1 MRVMWSVGEKRI
13 SMYKQLPAD
22 VETEDQRLAREQ
34 KENRLLEAKG
44 ILFNALIE
52 EVQKNPVPALKIR
65 MAIIPEEIIKREK
78 PIGKPIKNIKKK
90 KGRPPLK
97 RRK

>member
-1 MRVMWSVGEKRI
+1 
-13 SMYKQLPAD
+13 MYKQLPAD

-34 KENRLLEAKG
+34 KEKRLLEAKG
-44 ILFNALIE
+44 VLFDALIE

-65 MAIIPEEIIKREK
+65 MAIIPEPGKNVKCEK